1 MKTSEKVLP
10 QGIISE
16 ACSKKPKQIKKDGKR
31 QKRKIEDRIMEKKK
45 VTEQQGL
52 VEWQSPKIFLS
63 GSIRGGRRLLEIY
76 RVMCDALGEAG
87 AEVLSWHVADPE
99 LEETES
105 KMTEQEIYARDLGL
119 LERSDA
125 LIAEVTVPSTG
136 VGYEI
141 CRALVRKIPVLCLH
155 RPEAAVSAMVLGNPD
170 PSLEVRTY
178 LNEAALKEI
187 IVEFVRAL

>member
-1 MKTSEKVLP
+1 MEKVV
-10 QGIISE
+10 ISE
-16 ACSKKPKQIKKDGKR
+16 NDKK
-31 QKRKIEDRIMEKKK
+31 
-45 VTEQQGL
+45 
-52 VEWQSPKIFLS
+52 KIFLS
-63 GSIRGGRRLLEIY
+63 GSIRGGRQLLEVY
-76 RVMCDALGEAG
+76 RFMYDSLEEAG
-87 AEVLSWHVADPE
+87 AEVLSWHVADPR

-105 KMTEQEIYARDLGL
+105 KMTEQEIYARDIGL
-119 LERSDA
+119 LAKSDA

-178 LNEAALKEI
+178 SNEAALKEI
-187 IVEFVRAL
+187 LVEFVRAL